1 MSSNKTIETTASV
14 KDFLKTVPVEQQ
26 RQDSKTLMKIMEKIV
41 GDKAKM
47 WGDSL
52 VGFGK
57 YHYQYASGREGDFFL
72 TGFSPRKSNLS
83 IYILAGFENFEKE
96 LARLGKHKTA
106 RACLYVKKLDDVD
119 LDILEQIIRDSVAT
133 IRERYTWFK

>member
-133 IRERYTWFK
+133 IRERYT